1 MAKLPDLSKSEMA
14 VARIIWELGNAS
26 LGEIF
31 ATFSQKHDGDYST
44 VQTYVRRLETKG
56 YVRSCRV
63 GRGKRYRPKVAPSQV
78 IRQTLADLTN
88 RLFGGET
95 MPLVR
100 HVIEDRGISRQDI
113 AALRELLNRLEE
125 RIHDDP

>member
-1 MAKLPDLSKSEMA
+1 MPKLPGLSRGEME
-14 VARIIWELGNAS
+14 VARVIWELGDAS

-31 ATFSQKHDGDYST
+31 AAFSRAHEGDYST
-44 VQTYVRRLETKG
+44 VQTYVRRLEAKG
-56 YVRSCRV
+56 YVRSRRD
-63 GRGKRYRPKVAPSQV
+63 GRSKRYRPKVAPSQV

-100 HVIEDRGISRQDI
+100 HLIEDQGISRHDI
-113 AALRELLNRLEE
+113 AELRDLLKRLEE
-125 RIHDDP
+125 KGHDKP